1 MGETWLETSSAF
13 PSRDS
18 DRRTL
23 DWDEGWD
30 GSEEHEDGG
39 KGSNRKESSP
49 PRPRVAGVEKE
60 LPRFH
65 RFARYP
71 TELDMELDREWEP
84 S

>member
-1 MGETWLETSSAF
+1 MEGRVRIWIKVSVDSNN
-13 PSRDS
+13 SRENM
-18 DRRTL
+18 TY
-23 DWDEGWD
+23 
-30 GSEEHEDGG
+30 
-39 KGSNRKESSP
+39 RKESSP